1 MKFYQETTV
10 YDPPMP
16 AHIYALNDSQS
27 KLHGYVKSGTTE
39 LIMFATPLK
48 FDSRK
53 RKFTEVPDIY
63 GTTEPEPDHQRW
75 EVLGSKGHKYIVE
88 NIDGALQCS
97 CPGFKFK
104 AQCRH
109 VTEIMENI

>member
-10 YDPPMP
+10 YDMPVP

-27 KLHGYVKSGTTE
+27 KLYGYVKSGTTK
-39 LIMFATPLK
+39 LITFNKPLN

-53 RKFTEVPDIY
+53 RKFKEVPDIY
-63 GTTEPEPDHQRW
+63 GAPEPEPAHQRW
-75 EVLGSKGHKYIVE
+75 EVSGSKGNKYVVE
-88 NIDGALQCS
+88 NIDGVLQCS